1 MTHPDVAVNSNRM
14 AEYVKNESMKHPS
27 MNGSSDV
34 KNTRESSKLPS
45 NIFPSFSQ
53 FDESEEQLK
62 SPDSVR
68 TQELE
73 EVPEI
78 FASGRRALDFESNN
92 DGFGDLND
100 DNLSLASVSS
110 DESIESLTLLEK
122 QTRNIERNAQ
132 RHRELFGDQL
142 KERKNSKR
150 KKFASKKEEYDGD
163 DISESKPRGML
174 MKNIDRPFKTSELEE
189 TIGIKQRMSELL
201 ERYPHRGP
209 QVRQL
214 MSLFRAT
221 IRQGSGGQGFRTTS
235 SVYVPAPVF
244 VLGASGTGKTSV
256 VRATLETASQK
267 QESASNVGIAY
278 VNCSTLEPSTIGRL
292 VTSVYNQLQPDE
304 YRDLKRQKR
313 RQKRRRKGV
322 SFSGKS
328 SNNAETKS
336 LQKDFSSRRE
346 TAADLTAQQ
355 FGTQS
360 QEPNLNETNDEVQE
374 RGRRVQPIR
383 AAKQTSNDSPLSK
396 IEATRKEGEAEDLSN
411 SVEASDAVESLK
423 SVVVALGR
431 SLQQFYGVES
441 KRSAFVILDQGPERL
456 LSLSATNSKNEK
468 TNLLAELLLLPKVT
482 RLNLTFIIITTNC
495 TLHASRKCFK
505 SV

>member
-1 MTHPDVAVNSNRM
+1 M
-14 AEYVKNESMKHPS
+14 AESVDNESTRHPS
-27 MNGSSDV
+27 MNGSSDLR
-34 KNTRESSKLPS
+34 NTREGNKLPS

-73 EVPEI
+73 EVPEN
-78 FASGRRALDFESNN
+78 FASGRRALDFELTN
-92 DGFGDLND
+92 DGFGDLDD
-100 DNLSLASVSS
+100 DNSSLASVSS
-110 DESIESLTLLEK
+110 DESMESLTLLEK
-122 QTRNIERNAQ
+122 QERNIERNAQ
-132 RHRELFGDQL
+132 RHRELFGDKL
-142 KERKNSKR
+142 KERKSSKLR
-150 KKFASKKEEYDGD
+150 NFASKKEEYDDD

-174 MKNIDRPFKTSELEE
+174 MKNIDRPFKTAELEE

-235 SVYVPAPVF
+235 SVFVPAPVF
-244 VLGASGTGKTSV
+244 VMGASGTGKTSV

-267 QESASNVGIAY
+267 QGSASNVGSAY
-278 VNCSTLEPSTIGRL
+278 VNCSTLEPSTIARL
-292 VTSVYNQLQPDE
+292 VTSLYNQLQPEE
-304 YRDLKRQKR
+304 YRDLKRHKR
-313 RQKRRRKGV
+313 REKRKRNGV

-328 SNNAETKS
+328 SDNADAEIKS
-336 LQKDFSSRRE
+336 SEKDSSSRRE
-346 TAADLTAQQ
+346 IATDLTAQQ

-360 QEPNLNETNDEVQE
+360 QEPNLNETDDEVE
-374 RGRRVQPIR
+374 EEERRVQPIR

-396 IEATRKEGEAEDLSN
+396 VEAIRKEGEAEDLGN
-411 SVEASDAVESLK
+411 SAEASDAVESLK

-431 SLQQFYGVES
+431 SLQPFYGVES

-456 LSLSATNSKNEK
+456 LSLSATNSKHEK

-482 RLNLTFIIITTNC
+482 GLNLTFIIITTNC